1 MINLKRLIKALKLGI
16 DCEIVDNGGD
26 MCLYL
31 KENAKKLHEGY
42 WGDENNPITYF
53 TNKSKNDNFIGGMDY
68 EVQYFGEI
76 QGVYVR
82 ALEVME
88 EYRVFGKETAFIIL
102 FDEFTKNAIQSTVDS
117 YGKENVF
124 VYAQFDNKALERSLL
139 RHMYNRTG
147 VYLINDYMEKIG
159 IKKIKNALKQ
169 GDFEYID
176 SLFRIDKRF
185 DGDFLINHH
194 VEEVVNKDLLENR
207 ELSLDVV
214 FYLKNQYG
222 LLSDYDVEDTINFES
237 EEIQLK
243 IVEQEG
249 CMIKYITN
257 PSEKVKRVAIEDDV
271 FAIEYIDE
279 LSEELQLLAVQKDDY
294 IFRYIKN
301 PSQAVIDYMNSKV
314 ASSLRKKIIK

>member
-1 MINLKRLIKALKLGI
+1 MNLKRLIKALKLGV
-16 DCEIVDNGGD
+16 DCEVVDDGGSIS
-26 MCLYL
+26 LYL
-31 KENAKKLHEGY
+31 KENAKKLHEGH

-53 TNKSKNDNFIGGMDY
+53 TNKSRNDNFIGGMDY

-124 VYAQFDNKALERSLL
+124 VYAHFDNEGLERSLL

-159 IKKIKNALKQ
+159 IKKIKSALKQ

-207 ELSLDVV
+207 ELSLDAV

-237 EEIQLK
+237 EEVQLK
-243 IVEQEG
+243 IVNQEG
-249 CMIKYITN
+249 WMIKYIDN
-257 PSEKVKRVAIEDDV
+257 PSEKVKRAAVENNV

-279 LSEELQLLAVQKDDY
+279 LSEELQLMAVQQDDY
-294 IFRYIKN
+294 VFRYIKN
-301 PSQAVIDYMNSKV
+301 PSQSVMDFMNSKV
-314 ASSLRKKIIK
+314 ASLFKKRIMR